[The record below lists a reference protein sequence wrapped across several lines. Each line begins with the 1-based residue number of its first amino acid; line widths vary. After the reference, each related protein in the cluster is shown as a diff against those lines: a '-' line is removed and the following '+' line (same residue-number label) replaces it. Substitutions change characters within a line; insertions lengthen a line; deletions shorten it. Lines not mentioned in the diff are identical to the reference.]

1 MYYKNMIKEGNM
13 EQQNKSA
20 LAKLL
25 ATENI
30 SFQHDPSAKTAYFDV
45 KNRLLVL
52 PVWQNIS
59 NDLYDMLVVHEV
71 GHALDTPSEGWLDAI
86 GNIAKKAYGKVED
99 KDLFDRMKG
108 AVKGFLNVVEDARI
122 DKRQKRRYPGS
133 RRNYVIGYKEL
144 IDRDFFGTSTKD
156 VNTMSFIDRANMY
169 FKGGAMIGIKFDN
182 ADERR
187 FIRLME
193 NAETFEEVID
203 ITEEIFLWSKQK
215 AEEQSIKL
223 EDFVLSENESE
234 DEFDRFDEG
243 DEGEEGDEE
252 GNGPSVIAR
261 NSNDSDNTGKSGG
274 MIHRFIPVSDTERA
288 WNQSQEQIV
297 MSSNMKYVYVDIPT
311 ARYENIVDDYKVVI
325 SDFRKSFAKLKTSN
339 SVSRGY
345 GWQSFDDAWYNA
357 AMEELNKFKQ
367 DEMATISFMLKE
379 FEMRK
384 QADVYSRTSIAK
396 TGIIDTNKLPT
407 YMFNEDMFRR
417 VATVAEGKNHGFV
430 MILDWSGSMCTN
442 LKNTMKQL
450 FSLTMFCKRVQ
461 IPFEV
466 YIFRDPAKNENINA
480 EQFSRKD
487 GEIILDKFKLRNI
500 LSSRMKLTELNEMY
514 QLLWV
519 NASGFLYETDGMGG
533 TPLNAAIVAAEEVV
547 KHFRKTTRVQIVNT
561 VFLTDGES
569 NGIYQAVNRPNIV
582 GGFAGADR
590 RQQVIV
596 RDNVSK
602 KEYKVKSHADNT
614 NILLRILKDRTGVN
628 LIGFFLHDGGYP
640 YLARRYYGN
649 LPEGF
654 DKMWKN
660 NNFIPVTSD
669 GYDDYYIV
677 NTTGMNLHKE
687 EFKVDS
693 NMSKRKLATAFS
705 NFSKKKSVNR
715 VLLQRFMEKITKEK
729 KVA

>member
-1 MYYKNMIKEGNM
+1 M

-86 GNIAKKAYGKVED
+86 SKIAKKAYGKVED
-99 KDLFDRMKG
+99 KDMFERMKG

-144 IDRDFFGTSTKD
+144 IDRDFFGTSTRD
-156 VNTMSFIDRANMY
+156 VNTMTFIDRANMY

-215 AEEQSIKL
+215 AEDQSIDI
-223 EDFVLSENESE
+223 EDFIMTEGEGE
-234 DEFDRFDEG
+234 GDFDEG
-243 DEGEEGDEE
+243 EGDFGDEIDE
-252 GNGPSVIAR
+252 DFKSSSVVAR
-261 NSNDSDNTGKSGG
+261 NLKDSDNIGRSGG
-274 MIHRFIPVSDTERA
+274 VIESFIPVSDTERA

-297 MSSNMKYVYVDIPT
+297 MSSNMKYVYVDVPT
-311 ARYENIVDDYKVVI
+311 ANFDKIVDDYKVVI
-325 SDFRKSFAKLKTSN
+325 SDCRNSFNNLKNGTARRN
-339 SVSRGY
+339 S
-345 GWQSFDDAWYNA
+345 WQFFNDEWYQT

-367 DEMATISFMLKE
+367 EEMSTISFMLKE

-396 TGIIDTNKLPT
+396 TGIIDTNKLPS

-430 MILDWSGSMCTN
+430 MFLDWSGSMCAN

-466 YIFRDPAKNENINA
+466 YTFRDIASKDNIRGRGD
-480 EQFSRKD
+480 QFSAKD
-487 GEIILDKFKLRNI
+487 GELIVDTLKLRNI
-500 LSSRMKLTELNEMY
+500 LSSRMRLTELNEMY
-514 QLLWV
+514 QMLWV
-519 NASGFLYETDGMGG
+519 NASGYLFETDSMGG
-533 TPLNAAIVAAEEVV
+533 TPLNSAIIAAEEVV

-569 NGIYQAVNRPNIV
+569 NGIYNAVNRAV
-582 GGFAGADR
+582 GAGLAGNDSKM
-590 RQQVIV
+590 QVII

-628 LIGFFLHDGGYP
+628 LIGFFLHDGGFQ
-640 YLARRYYGN
+640 YLSRRYVKT
-649 LPEGF
+649 LPDGSE
-654 DKMWKN
+654 KMWKN

-677 NTTGMNLHKE
+677 NTNGMNLEKE

-705 NFSKKKSVNR
+705 NFSKKKAVNR

-729 KVA
+729 KVG